1 MKELTTLR
9 VALARI
15 AQVAEIETPQL
26 QIIGKNYEQLCE
38 LAETN
43 ERGWNYLA
51 GCICEEIKQLK
62 GTA

>member
-1 MKELTTLR
+1 MSELATLR

-15 AQVAEIETPQL
+15 AQVAGVETPQL
-26 QIIGKNYEQLCE
+26 QVLNKNYEDLCD

-51 GCICEEIKQLK
+51 GCICDAIKEREIV
-62 GTA
+62 